1 MVKGTGISKP
11 NSIEHSNPGCGSQA
25 SLEQNNLQPGRR
37 VERRWDFV
45 TDKDDD
51 ENIYTK

>member
-1 MVKGTGISKP
+1 MVKETGISKP
-11 NSIEHSNPGCGSQA
+11 NSIEHSNPGCG

-51 ENIYTK
+51 ENIYRK